1 MHNSVMFEFPED
13 GAFLKEGRYYTLEA
27 ASLSLPEKRE
37 KKKEKN
43 EEKEENWRE
52 REMDKFEGRTREK
65 GWFYA
70 VLDPR
75 LFSTKNSLISIPS
88 HDRY

>member
-13 GAFLKEGRYYTLEA
+13 GAFIKEGRYYTLEA

-37 KKKEKN
+37 KKKKRTKRRKKTGEKGRWIN
-43 EEKEENWRE
+43 S
-52 REMDKFEGRTREK
+52 GRTREK

-70 VLDPR
+70 VLDLR

>member
-27 ASLSLPEKRE
+27 ASLSFPEKR
-37 KKKEKN
+37 KKRKERR
-43 EEKEENWRE
+43 RE

-70 VLDPR
+70 VLDLR